1 MPAELG
7 LHVSRV
13 MVVMVMMAV
22 DDNFR
27 NSGMRELLEMIGW
40 LVEQQ

>member
-7 LHVSRV
+7 LRVSRV
-13 MVVMVMMAV
+13 MVVIVVMAI

-27 NSGMRELLEMIGW
+27 NSGMRALLEIIG
-40 LVEQQ
+40 

>member
-1 MPAELG
+1 MSAELG

-13 MVVMVMMAV
+13 MVVMVVMAI

-27 NSGMRELLEMIGW
+27 NGEMRELLEIIG
-40 LVEQQ
+40 

>member
-13 MVVMVMMAV
+13 MVVMVVMAI

-27 NSGMRELLEMIGW
+27 NGEMRELLEITG
-40 LVEQQ
+40 